1 MAKRARAEPS
11 QGAEPEVLDY
21 LAEEPEMVPPM
32 QEPARAPYAETTH
45 TGAPAYSESAHM
57 RAGPSGS
64 EAPGEFRSV
73 LSPVH
78 ALQRSKEAMFPE
90 EVAAWTEL
98 PLHQVACRAVTHAMV
113 VSAPFFRVLR
123 LLFFYSFL

>member
-32 QEPARAPYAETTH
+32 QEPAGAPYAETTH
-45 TGAPAYSESAHM
+45 TGAPAYFESAHT

-64 EAPGEFRSV
+64 EAPGDFKSV
-73 LSPVH
+73 LSSVH